1 MAFPEPPLRQVKRVT
16 WGGVDRPFDVLG
28 PFHIDAL
35 CAAQRN
41 DGNSIGYSCRENIG
55 VQPRHNHLLL
65 GSTIC
70 YRITSRAES
79 FQISLVL

>member
-1 MAFPEPPLRQVKRVT
+1 MAFPGPPVRQVKRVT
-16 WGGVDRPFDVLG
+16 WGRVDRPFDVLG

-65 GSTIC
+65 GSTFC
-70 YRITSRAES
+70 CRTELCVES
-79 FQISLVL
+79 FQNSLVL